1 MTFVCFESLLSV
13 WIPGKPHKEN
23 AMGILEQLRKRQ
35 GAQLLSGAWTLGLG
49 ELGGTAGWGVL
60 IRIRRKEFDQLTLPT
75 FVCNVA

>member
-1 MTFVCFESLLSV
+1 
-13 WIPGKPHKEN
+13 
-23 AMGILEQLRKRQ
+23 MGILEQLRKRQ